1 METNQIKKGII
12 LSYAS
17 LAISAVFGLIQVP
30 IYTKLMGESE
40 YGIYGAMGSILA
52 SFSVMDFGLSATIV
66 RFYSRYKALKD
77 SKNME
82 NILAICSI
90 LYSILSVL
98 ALLIGGIVYLN
109 FNNWLG
115 KNLSIEQ
122 IFEAKQIYIV
132 ILINIAFTIPSQ
144 LFTAI
149 LNAHERFSFLK
160 LLNIFQTVAQFLTVI
175 AVLIHHPTA
184 LTLVIIITFF
194 NLIIIPIKI
203 YYCFVKL
210 KVKIKLHSVP
220 EGLLSSILSFTFLIF
235 LTTIVDQL
243 LWRANPIILLQLK
256 GPEES
261 AIYTVAFTI
270 FTNYMLLSTVISS
283 VFLPKVTHMVTMGI
297 SNTSLSNLFIKVGRI
312 QFLLLSCVLTGFILF
327 GMQFID
333 IFTSKKS
340 EQFSYSSAYY
350 ITLLLIVP
358 FTIDLIQNIV
368 LTILQAKNKILF
380 RTCVFLSM
388 AIVNVFVAYQL
399 AKFWGGIGC
408 AFATGLV
415 FLIGNL
421 VFMNIYYA
429 KHIYIDIKEF
439 WKQIGKIS
447 FISLIC
453 YVIGLFINSISL
465 FPNLIN
471 FALKI
476 VLYVLVYFSIMWAL
490 AMNDYEK
497 GLIKGLLRKITIH

>member
-1 METNQIKKGII
+1 
-12 LSYAS
+12 
-17 LAISAVFGLIQVP
+17 
-30 IYTKLMGESE
+30 
-40 YGIYGAMGSILA
+40 MGSILA
-52 SFSVMDFGLSATIV
+52 SFSVIYFGLSATIV
-66 RFYSRYKALKD
+66 RFYSRYRVLKD

-98 ALLIGGIVYLN
+98 ALLIGGIIYIN

-115 KNLSIEQ
+115 SKLSTEQ

-132 ILINIAFTIPSQ
+132 VLINIAFTIPSQ

-149 LNAHERFSFLK
+149 LNSYERFSFLK
-160 LLNIFQTVAQFLTVI
+160 LLNIFQTITQFLTVI

-184 LTLVIIITFF
+184 LALVIIITFF
-194 NLIIIPIKI
+194 NLIVIPIKI

-210 KVKIKLHSVP
+210 KVKIKLHPIP

-235 LTTIVDQL
+235 LTTVVDQL
-243 LWRANPIILLQLK
+243 LWRANPIILFNTK

-283 VFLPKVTHMVTMGI
+283 VFLPKVTQMVTTGV
-297 SNTSLSNLFIKVGRI
+297 SNTALSNLFTKVGRI
-312 QFLLLSCVLTGFILF
+312 QFLLLSCVLTGFMLF

-333 IFTSKKS
+333 IFTSEKS
-340 EQFSYSSAYY
+340 AHFSYAPAYY
-350 ITLLLIVP
+350 ITLFLIVP
-358 FTIDLIQNIV
+358 FTIDLIQNIG

-388 AIVNVFVAYQL
+388 AVVNVFVAYQL

-421 VFMNIYYA
+421 IFMNIYYA
-429 KHIYIDIKEF
+429 KYIYIDIKGF

-447 FISLIC
+447 CVSLMC
-453 YVIGLFINSISL
+453 YIIGLFINLIPF
-465 FPNLIN
+465 FPGLIN

-476 VLYVLVYFSIMWAL
+476 VLYAIVYFSIMWML

-497 GLIKGLLRKITIH
+497 GLIRGVINKIRVR